1 MSPGIL
7 GKKIGMTQVFRPDGQ
22 VVPVTLLKAGP
33 CMVVQRKT
41 PTSDGYDAVQLGL
54 VEFIKPARINRP
66 RTGHLK
72 KANVEGARFLRELH
86 LRPGDDDLK
95 PGDQVLV
102 DQFKPKDMVD
112 VIGVSKGR
120 GFAGLVKRHH
130 FRGGASTHGSMFHRA
145 PGSIGAS
152 SYPSRVVKGMRAAG
166 HMGADRVTTRNL
178 KVVKVDAENN
188 LLIVRGAVPGG
199 PNGYVLVRRAIAAK
213 PEPQP
218 QVEKAQK
225 KTVSKA

>member
-22 VVPVTLLKAGP
+22 AVPVTLLKAGP

-54 VEFIKPARINRP
+54 VEFVKPARINKP

-72 KANVEGARFLRELH
+72 KANVEGTKFLRELT

-102 DQFKPKDMVD
+102 DQFKPKDKVD

-120 GFAGLVKRHH
+120 GFSGVVKRHG
-130 FRGGASTHGSMFHRA
+130 FKGLRATHGVKRMHRH
-145 PGSIGAS
+145 PGSSG
-152 SYPSRVVKGMRAAG
+152 PSADPAHTLKGVRKPGQYGNA
-166 HMGADRVTTRNL
+166 RVTVRNL
-178 KVVKVDAENN
+178 KVVRVDPTNN
-188 LLIVRGAVPGG
+188 LLLVRGAVPG
-199 PNGYVLVRRAIAAK
+199 PNGGFLMVRQTNK
-213 PEPQP
+213 
-218 QVEKAQK
+218 V
-225 KTVSKA
+225 